1 MKRVFMMML
10 AAMTTL
16 TMAGCSQK
24 PKEPTADMSEVE
36 RAIAEL
42 L

>member
-1 MKRVFMMML
+1 MKRVFIMML
-10 AAMTTL
+10 AAMMTL
-16 TMAGCSQK
+16 AMAGCSQE
-24 PKEPTADMSEVE
+24 PKEPAADMSEVE